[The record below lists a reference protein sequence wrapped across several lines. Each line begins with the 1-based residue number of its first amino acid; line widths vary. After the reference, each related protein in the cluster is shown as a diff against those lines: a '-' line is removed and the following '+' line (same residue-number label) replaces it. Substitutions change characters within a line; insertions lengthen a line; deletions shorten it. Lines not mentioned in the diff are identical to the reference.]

1 MNVEIRRKWETD
13 LSVCGEMW
21 IDGQFECLTLEP
33 SRLTPIHAD
42 HPCIAAGGRFR
53 WTFTCNTSG
62 NWDALIFGLRP
73 TTIGTAPSAGGGR
86 RKKGV
91 F

>member
-42 HPCIAAGGRFR
+42 HPCFAAGGPFR
-53 WTFTCNTSG
+53 WTFTSNTSG
-62 NWDALIFGLRP
+62 NWNALIFGLRAYDERYGS
-73 TTIGTAPSAGGGR
+73 ICWGWQA
-86 RKKGV
+86 KGV